1 MGIDLKEEIRAKI
14 AAMIGAS
21 PQGKSALEWQI
32 NNLCKRIDGQNDLLG
47 EYANEKAALKAEC
60 YDLRGKLADAEE
72 ALGRTNS
79 VVASMQDRLICANN
93 EIVRLKESLDRSE
106 SRANWVVSHPWSNLW
121 AWIKRKL
128 FW

>member
-1 MGIDLKEEIRAKI
+1 MGIDLKKEIRAKL
-14 AAMIGAS
+14 AAMIEAS

-32 NNLCKRIDGQNDLLG
+32 TNLCKRIDDQNDLLS

-79 VVASMQDRLICANN
+79 VVASMQDKLICANN

-106 SRANWVVSHPWSNLW
+106 SRANWAASHPWINLW
-121 AWIKRKL
+121 GWIKRKL

>member
-1 MGIDLKEEIRAKI
+1 MGIDLKKEIRAKL

-32 NNLCKRIDGQNDLLG
+32 NNLCKRIDSQNDLLS

-60 YDLRGKLADAEE
+60 YDLRGKLANAEE
-72 ALGRTNS
+72 ALGQANS
-79 VVASMQDRLICANN
+79 VVADMQGRLICTND
-93 EIVRLKESLDRSE
+93 EIVRLKESLGRSE
-106 SRANWVVSHPWSNLW
+106 RRANWAIDHPWSNLW
-121 AWIKRKL
+121 GWIKRKL

>member
-1 MGIDLKEEIRAKI
+1 MGFDLKKEIREKL

-32 NNLCKRIDGQNDLLG
+32 NNLCKRIDEKNDLLG

-72 ALGRTNS
+72 TLGRTRS
-79 VVASMQDRLICANN
+79 VVASMQGKLACAND
-93 EIVRLKESLDRSE
+93 EIVRLKERLGWSE
-106 SRANWVVSHPWSNLW
+106 SHANWAVSHPWSNLW

>member
-1 MGIDLKEEIRAKI
+1 MGIDLKKEIRAKL

-32 NNLCKRIDGQNDLLG
+32 NNLCKRIDGQNDLLS
-47 EYANEKAALKAEC
+47 EYANEKAALRAEC
-60 YDLRGKLADAEE
+60 YDLRSKLADAEE
-72 ALGRTNS
+72 ALGQANS
-79 VVASMQDRLICANN
+79 VVADMQGRIVCAND

-106 SRANWVVSHPWSNLW
+106 RRANRVIDHPWSNLW
-121 AWIKRKL
+121 AWIKWKL

>member
-1 MGIDLKEEIRAKI
+1 MGIDLKKEIRAKL

-21 PQGKSALEWQI
+21 PQGRSALEWQI
-32 NNLCKRIDGQNDLLG
+32 TNLCKRVDDQNDLLG

-60 YDLRGKLADAEE
+60 YDLRGKLADTDE
-72 ALGRTNS
+72 ALGRAES
-79 VVASMQDRLICANN
+79 VVAAMQGKLICAND
-93 EIVRLKESLDRSE
+93 EIVRLRESLGRSE
-106 SRANWVVSHPWSNLW
+106 SRANWAASHPWSNLW

>member
-1 MGIDLKEEIRAKI
+1 MGIDLKEEIRTKL

-32 NNLCKRIDGQNDLLG
+32 NNLCKRIDDQNELLS
-47 EYANEKAALKAEC
+47 EYADEKAALKAEC
-60 YDLRGKLADAEE
+60 YDLCGKLAGAEE
-72 ALGRTNS
+72 TLEQANS
-79 VVASMQDRLICANN
+79 VVASMQGKLACAND

-106 SRANWVVSHPWSNLW
+106 SRANWTASHPWSNLW

>member
-1 MGIDLKEEIRAKI
+1 MGIDLAEEIRAKL

-32 NNLCKRIDGQNDLLG
+32 TNLCKRIDEQNDLLS
-47 EYANEKAALKAEC
+47 EYANEKTALKAEC

-72 ALGRTNS
+72 TLGRTRS
-79 VVASMQDRLICANN
+79 VVAFMQGKLACAND
-93 EIVRLKESLDRSE
+93 EIVRLKENLGWSE
-106 SRANWVVSHPWSNLW
+106 SRANWAASHPWSNLW

>member
-1 MGIDLKEEIRAKI
+1 MGIDLKEKIQAKI
-14 AAMIGAS
+14 DAMIEAS

-32 NNLCKRIDGQNDLLG
+32 TNLCKRVDEQNDLLS

-72 ALGRTNS
+72 TLGRTRS
-79 VVASMQDRLICANN
+79 VVAFMQGKLACAND
-93 EIVRLKESLDRSE
+93 EIVRLKERLGWSE
-106 SRANWVVSHPWSNLW
+106 RHANWAVDHPWSNLW

>member
-1 MGIDLKEEIRAKI
+1 MGIDLKKEIRAKL

-21 PQGKSALEWQI
+21 PQGKSALERQI
-32 NNLCKRIDGQNDLLG
+32 TNLCKRVDEQNDLLS

-60 YDLRGKLADAEE
+60 YDLRGKLADAEK

-79 VVASMQDRLICANN
+79 VVASMQDWLICANN

-106 SRANWVVSHPWSNLW
+106 SRANWAASHPWSNLW
-121 AWIKRKL
+121 TWIKRKL

>member
-1 MGIDLKEEIRAKI
+1 MGIDLKKEIRAKL

-32 NNLCKRIDGQNDLLG
+32 NNLCKRIDNQNDLLS

-72 ALGRTNS
+72 TLGWTRS
-79 VVASMQDRLICANN
+79 VVASMQGKLACAND

-106 SRANWVVSHPWSNLW
+106 RRANWAASHPWSNLW
-121 AWIKRKL
+121 GWIKRKL